1 MPLPNRLRISC
12 HFNQVNKFNFAA
24 IYHFVHYSQLKIVN
38 TNKMDFKSRFQGR
51 KAFIN
56 KSGNIADS
64 ETKQVT
70 VLKKPAQT
78 KMPESD
84 N

>member
-1 MPLPNRLRISC
+1 
-12 HFNQVNKFNFAA
+12 
-24 IYHFVHYSQLKIVN
+24 
-38 TNKMDFKSRFQGR
+38 MDFKSRFQGR